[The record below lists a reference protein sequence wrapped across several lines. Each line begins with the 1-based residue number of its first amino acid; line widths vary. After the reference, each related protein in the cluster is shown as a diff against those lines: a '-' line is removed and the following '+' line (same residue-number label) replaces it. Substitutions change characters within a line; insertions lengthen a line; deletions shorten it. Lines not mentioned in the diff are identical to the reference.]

1 MERPDKRERRISFN
15 PEAVAFSPTTAS
27 ARAAGV
33 FSVPSKHDE
42 MVQMGLEGSAILD
55 EDATLESAQGMPSI
69 SGKEGNSSFV
79 TLSIESLLA
88 QGIPMEALMGALEEQ
103 HHASAQGFMNPSNI
117 TQGYFQ
123 DVAGP
128 KNTWMPNYTFPL
140 LPTEPDRNLVD
151 IDELSAGLGLPSAK
165 KEPRTEENPARTH
178 KTRPP
183 QGDPNALYGKLID
196 RALNKPLTA
205 SALAHYMKNQS
216 ESSEETVKASQDHHN
231 PFVVYR
237 TPKHEQPPALKVV
250 LAPPGFGMQKP
261 RMVTVEDEHIPTG
274 PTIMQQNIAQVAPPG
289 YFHQYPSQDQTG
301 PSNPRHI
308 RHASNRK
315 RPRGYTR
322 TKRTDQGPEPSAA
335 DIYPDDAHF
344 KPNPQPFRQNYF
356 SPPTYIPS
364 PPVVQPE
371 DPVSWPT
378 PAEVYTNEPKA
389 PVPIPAHPPQLFT
402 PREIIASPTLH
413 DRSAADNDV
422 HSLLHDLPESSIK
435 TLITLNSFDLV
446 GDDRSLSPDQ
456 RSGTRY
462 GLVGGGIAL
471 GDSWA
476 PPRKEEW
483 GSSARYMNEPF
494 RVRPRD
500 HAGWGGWE
508 WAIGKGWG
516 KE

>member
-1 MERPDKRERRISFN
+1 
-15 PEAVAFSPTTAS
+15 
-27 ARAAGV
+27 
-33 FSVPSKHDE
+33 
-42 MVQMGLEGSAILD
+42 
-55 EDATLESAQGMPSI
+55 
-69 SGKEGNSSFV
+69 
-79 TLSIESLLA
+79 
-88 QGIPMEALMGALEEQ
+88 
-103 HHASAQGFMNPSNI
+103 MNPSNI

-165 KEPRTEENPARTH
+165 KEPRTEENPAR
-178 KTRPP
+178 
-183 QGDPNALYGKLID
+183 
-196 RALNKPLTA
+196 
-205 SALAHYMKNQS
+205 
-216 ESSEETVKASQDHHN
+216 
-231 PFVVYR
+231 
-237 TPKHEQPPALKVV
+237 
-250 LAPPGFGMQKP
+250 FGMQKP

-422 HSLLHDLPESSIK
+422 HSLLHDLPEPSIK

-483 GSSARYMNEPF
+483 GSS
-494 RVRPRD
+494 
-500 HAGWGGWE
+500 WGGWE